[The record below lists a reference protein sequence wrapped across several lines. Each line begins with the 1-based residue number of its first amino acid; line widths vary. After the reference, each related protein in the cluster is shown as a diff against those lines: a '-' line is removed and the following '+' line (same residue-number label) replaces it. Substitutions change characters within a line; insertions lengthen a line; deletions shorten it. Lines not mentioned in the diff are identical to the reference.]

1 MSMASGPAR
10 TWEWR
15 PEQPGL
21 YRVRGVLTDGLGNRL
36 AGDWSEPFRIEPPL
50 RIEALSSD
58 RPAPQAALTVSV
70 TWSISAFGGVAPL
83 RYTFELARNDEA
95 GRPVQEGAEAGWQWN
110 PDREG
115 EYRVRVDIEDAR
127 GNRVAG
133 SWSPPYAIAPP
144 IAISVPEPDNPAD
157 QSLLESRIR
166 WQAQESGGVGSKTI
180 AFLLEKETGKPST
193 VQTGSSGS
201 WTWRPEEVGRYRV
214 SASMTDSLG
223 NRKESAWSAWKEIR
237 APLAVTTLVPSLP
250 SPRAVLGGE
259 ISWSAETTGGIGGV
273 TYQFR
278 SVRNGVES
286 IEQEGPSPQWA
297 WTPRKAG
304 IYKIKFK
311 AWDEENHVAE
321 SAWSDEY
328 RMEPAIKAK
337 SLVAV
342 FPLENLSDAKAPL
355 RDIGEKYSNL
365 LRAELELLP
374 ADILEEFMRRHHM
387 RDTGGSARRMLRPC
401 APKRESKQS

>member
-1 MSMASGPAR
+1 MLSATCCKAAGVRRVHRLALPLAVPAPVPGKPAPQTAGTTPINWVAAATGGVEPLTYRFELEKGGQAEEAVPTGSAPAWAWRPAEGGDYRVRVVVTDLRGNQSAGAWSAPYEIAPPLVIGRPAAGIPSPQMAGTVAIPWELKAHGGVGEQTILFELKTDKGEPVSMASGPAR

-36 AGDWSEPFRIEPPL
+36 AGDWSETFRIEPPL

-157 QSLLESRIR
+157 QSLLE
-166 WQAQESGGVGSKTI
+166 V
-180 AFLLEKETGKPST
+180 
-193 VQTGSSGS
+193 
-201 WTWRPEEVGRYRV
+201 
-214 SASMTDSLG
+214 TD
-223 NRKESAWSAWKEIR
+223 
-237 APLAVTTLVPSLP
+237 PLAGAGKW
-250 SPRAVLGGE
+250 R
-259 ISWSAETTGGIGGV
+259 
-273 TYQFR
+273 R
-278 SVRNGVES
+278 
-286 IEQEGPSPQWA
+286 
-297 WTPRKAG
+297 RK
-304 IYKIKFK
+304 
-311 AWDEENHVAE
+311 
-321 SAWSDEY
+321 
-328 RMEPAIKAK
+328 
-337 SLVAV
+337 
-342 FPLENLSDAKAPL
+342 
-355 RDIGEKYSNL
+355 
-365 LRAELELLP
+365 
-374 ADILEEFMRRHHM
+374 
-387 RDTGGSARRMLRPC
+387 
-401 APKRESKQS
+401 